1 MAKLRKQ
8 NKWCHLQIDTV
19 GWLCLW
25 QCLKTN
31 WWFSFSHWGFL
42 INIAEVANSFFLNN
56 PMTAVENGTS
66 CSGPRLRQGSMEYWN
81 QRKNSPPSCPS
92 QPIVMFS
99 SVKKYSKKAT
109 FNKVKNSNDQ
119 NLSSFGTF
127 QTPFLFGNVKKLA
140 IHVSIFC
147 RGGHNSCAVGW
158 LAVYQV
164 QRVLTIICCCY
175 CSTTEI
181 CFCAMNVCL

>member
-8 NKWCHLQIDTV
+8 NKWCHLQIDFCQYSGSV
-19 GWLCLW
+19 VRLAMF
-25 QCLKTN
+25 KIVFFF
-31 WWFSFSHWGFL
+31 FSFSHWGFL

-56 PMTAVENGTS
+56 PVTAVENGTS

-127 QTPFLFGNVKKLA
+127 QTPLPLWKCEEVSNTCFYILQRRTQLFVQW
-140 IHVSIFC
+140 
-147 RGGHNSCAVGW
+147 VGW
-158 LAVYQV
+158 LFTKYKE
-164 QRVLTIICCCY
+164 Y
-175 CSTTEI
+175 SP
-181 CFCAMNVCL
+181 